1 MIQAKRYNPL
11 LMLFQLFNLI
21 KNSIFFVVFLFVIK
35 AGSDS
40 AFIKY
45 GKVIFILAFVITFI
59 SIIIKWFTTKY
70 AFDNKS
76 FYLYKGIFSKSE
88 RSIPF
93 SKIQNINRHT
103 ALFHRIFRVTSISFE
118 TGIKGENASVK
129 FEVVSRIEADRMEAH
144 LSSTVHVDLPS
155 IQESDANMETFP
167 HEEDDSKVNS
177 IRVLHF
183 KLTKKDT
190 LKASFTSFSFLLLIP
205 LIASLYFKINDIF
218 HVEEEAEGVI
228 SEILNSW
235 WLVFGIIIFLVIASA
250 AFGIVSTYL
259 KYGKYEISS
268 DFDRIYITKGV
279 INETSFSI
287 SKEKVQAIEIKQ
299 STLKRVF
306 GLAEVKLTS
315 AGGLGSEEDKHEINS
330 LYPYLPIRRAYEI
343 VSDILP
349 TYEVTEKMDRLPK
362 KSLWVR
368 LLWPSWIWIITT
380 AVLYYFKPAILNVEK
395 AWWIISA
402 CLFVIIGVTRLLDFY
417 NTRYVLNDRFVQ
429 FKKGSLTTTLFVS
442 KREKVIEVRV
452 SRNII
457 QKLLGLASIKTINR
471 AKPVYHAGIED
482 VPQELANVFYKWYK
496 GRKNEIKL
504 E

>member
-1 MIQAKRYNPL
+1 MIPAKRYNPL
-11 LMLFQLFNLI
+11 LMLFQLMNLI

-35 AGSDS
+35 AGSNS

-76 FYLYKGIFSKSE
+76 FYLYKGVFSKSE

-118 TGIKGENASVK
+118 TGIKGDDAAVK
-129 FEVVSRIEADRMEAH
+129 FEVVSRIEADRMEAQ
-144 LSSTVHVDLPS
+144 LSSAVHVDLPS

-167 HEEDDSKVNS
+167 PEKDDSKVS
-177 IRVLHF
+177 STRVMHF
-183 KLTKKDT
+183 KPTKKDT

-228 SEILNSW
+228 SEILSSW

-250 AFGIVSTYL
+250 AFGIVSTFL

-268 DFDRIYITKGV
+268 DVDRIYITKGV

-299 STLKRVF
+299 TILKRLF

-315 AGGLGSEEDKHEINS
+315 AGSLDFGEDKHEINS
-330 LYPYLPIRRAYEI
+330 LYPYLPIKRAYEI

-349 TYEVTEKMDRLPK
+349 TYKVTEKMVRLPK
-362 KSLWVR
+362 TSLWVR
-368 LLWPSWIWIITT
+368 LLWPSWIWILTA
-380 AVLYYFKPAILNVEK
+380 AVLYYFKPIILNMEQ
-395 AWWIISA
+395 AWWIITA
-402 CLFVIIGVTRLLDFY
+402 ILLVIICITRLLDFFH
-417 NTRYVLNDRFVQ
+417 TRYVLNDCFVQ
-429 FKKGSLTTTLFVS
+429 FKKGSLTTTLFIS
-442 KREKVIEVRV
+442 KREKVIEVKV

-457 QKLLGLASIKTINR
+457 QKLLGLASITTINR
-471 AKPVYHAGIED
+471 AKPVYHAGVED
-482 VPQELANVFYKWYK
+482 VPQEVTNEFCKWYK
-496 GRKNEIKL
+496 GRSGEIKV

>member
-11 LMLFQLFNLI
+11 LMLLQLFNLI

-40 AFIKY
+40 PFIKY
-45 GKVIFILAFVITFI
+45 GKIIFILAFIITVI

-70 AFDNKS
+70 AVDDKS

-118 TGIKGENASVK
+118 TGIKGEDAAVK
-129 FEVVSRIEADRMEAH
+129 FEVISRIEADRIEAQ
-144 LSSTVHVDLPS
+144 LSSNVHIELPS
-155 IQESDANMETFP
+155 IRESSTNIETFSC
-167 HEEDDSKVNS
+167 EEDDLKVSSN
-177 IRVLHF
+177 RVIHF
-183 KLTKKDT
+183 KPTKNDT
-190 LKASFTSFSFLLLIP
+190 LKASFTSLSFLLLIP
-205 LIASLYFKINDIF
+205 FIASLYFKINEIF
-218 HVEEEAEGVI
+218 HVEEEAEGII
-228 SEILNSW
+228 SQIFSSW
-235 WLVFGIIIFLVIASA
+235 WIVFGIIIVLFIASA
-250 AFGIVSTYL
+250 AFGIVSTFL

-299 STLKRVF
+299 SILKRLF

-315 AGGLGSEEDKHEINS
+315 AGGLGSDEDKHGINS
-330 LYPYLPIRRAYEI
+330 LYPYLPIKRAYEI

-349 TYEVTEKMDRLPK
+349 TYEITEKMVRLPN

-368 LLWPSWIWIITT
+368 LLWPSWIWILIT
-380 AVLYYFKPAILNVEK
+380 AVLYYFKPVILNMEQ

-402 CLFVIIGVTRLLDFY
+402 FLLVVIGITRLLDFF
-417 NTRYVLNDRFVQ
+417 NTKYVLNDCFVQ
-429 FKKGSLTTTLFVS
+429 FKKGSLTTTLFIS
-442 KREKVIEVRV
+442 KREKVIEVNV

-457 QKLLGLASIKTINR
+457 QKLFGLASIETINR
-471 AKPVYHAGIED
+471 AKPVYHAGVED
-482 VPQELANVFYKWYK
+482 VPQELTAAFCEWYRRRSK
-496 GRKNEIKL
+496 EIKVK
-504 E
+504 